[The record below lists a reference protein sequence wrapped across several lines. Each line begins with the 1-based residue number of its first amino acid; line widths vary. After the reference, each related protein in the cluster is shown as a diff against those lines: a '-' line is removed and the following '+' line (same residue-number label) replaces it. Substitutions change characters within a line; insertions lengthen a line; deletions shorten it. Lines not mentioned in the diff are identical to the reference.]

1 MSLMEQYVKEAAGA
15 QIAREVAKGTM
26 RTWSG
31 VLVDP
36 LHPQLDTVRID
47 DIAHALSMVCRYS
60 GHVDAHYSVA
70 QHSIEVSLYLLQM
83 GASPLCQLMGLLHDA
98 EEAYFG
104 DMSSPLK
111 KHYPDYRKH
120 GDAMRE
126 FIYDKYIPDWRELP
140 MYEDLVHKADQD
152 LYQIERISML
162 LPYGEA
168 EELCNK
174 KYGRSVIKYGKEPK
188 EVEAEFLRRFAS
200 LGATERVS
208 VEGRGA
214 VSPKSNHERY

>member
-1 MSLMEQYVKEAAGA
+1 MEQYVKEAAGA
-15 QIAREVAKGTM
+15 QIAREVEKGSM
-26 RTWSG
+26 RAWSG

-36 LHPQLDTVRID
+36 LNPRLDTVRID
-47 DIAHALSMVCRYS
+47 DIAHALSLVCRYS
-60 GHVDAHYSVA
+60 GHVDVHYSVA
-70 QHSIEVSLYLLQM
+70 QHSVEVSLHLEQM
-83 GASPLCQLMGLLHDA
+83 GASPLCQLMGLLHDG

-140 MYEDLVHKADQD
+140 LYEDLVHKADQD
-152 LYQIERISML
+152 MYQIERMSSL

-174 KYGRSVIKYGKEPK
+174 KYNRSVIKYGKEPK
-188 EVEAEFLRRFAS
+188 EVEAEFLRRFAY
-200 LGATERVS
+200 LGGLERVPL
-208 VEGRGA
+208 EGRGH